1 MLLASIPKHDPSLA
15 HTQTQFTKHP
25 QHHTPTPSH
34 PPPRAPT
41 YSKTTAHIHLGL
53 SSMRS
58 LFRRMPSG
66 IAFRVSSSKDCMRG
80 EGGRT
85 LSSVCNAKR
94 QPDDARTE
102 PSQPVPAGP
111 YLQAKGLEHLFNV
124 LGPRTNVTR
133 HELVS
138 GREDPRDLLQLHQS
152 RRPPRPAR
160 SRPPP
165 AAAAPGEGPSR
176 YCHNTTPQRHRIYV
190 GLHAYART
198 SLAAT
203 RSSAWRELDEP
214 GYPGNG
220 NRSRGLPNRFQPEQI
235 RKFAAIKYTYPQRKR
250 IKLWK

>member
-1 MLLASIPKHDPSLA
+1 
-15 HTQTQFTKHP
+15 
-25 QHHTPTPSH
+25 
-34 PPPRAPT
+34 
-41 YSKTTAHIHLGL
+41 
-53 SSMRS
+53 MRS

>member
-34 PPPRAPT
+34 PPPRTSPRALT

-58 LFRRMPSG
+58 LFRRMSSG

-94 QPDDARTE
+94 QPDDVSTE

-152 RRPPRPAR
+152 RGPPRPAR

-176 YCHNTTPQRHRIYV
+176 YCHNTTPQRHRT
-190 GLHAYART
+190 LACTRTHARPWPPLAQVPGASWRKVAILETVIDREGCQTGFNQSKLENSLQLSTPTHNAR
-198 SLAAT
+198 
-203 RSSAWRELDEP
+203 E
-214 GYPGNG
+214 
-220 NRSRGLPNRFQPEQI
+220 
-235 RKFAAIKYTYPQRKR
+235 
-250 IKLWK
+250 